1 MFTNHYVNIAKNF
14 NRVNPIEI
22 VIPLDPNLDWDTV
35 KNFLKH
41 KENHAS
47 VIEIKKPA
55 KTNESFTFPEAK
67 TEDINKII
75 DLLNPKK
82 VTTSDGIPIKVIKT
96 ASEIL
101 DSCLTCVINQ
111 DIELISIFEF
121 SKVASVSPLHKKE
134 KAAK

>member
-1 MFTNHYVNIAKNF
+1 MNI
-14 NRVNPIEI
+14 
-22 VIPLDPNLDWDTV
+22 
-35 KNFLKH
+35 FLKH
-41 KENHAS
+41 KQNNTS

-75 DLLNPKK
+75 DLLNPEK

-101 DSCLTCVINQ
+101 DSRLTYVINQ
-111 DIELISIFEF
+111 DIELNSFFEF
-121 SKVASVSPLHKKE
+121 SKVASVRPLHKKE
-134 KAAK
+134 KDAK